1 MIESK
6 FYKENKTSNNFFKK
20 IILRILVTTIIALI
34 LLISFKMNSSF
45 KKTFYHYVYEENFP
59 FSVVKNFLQDK
70 FGTSL
75 TFDKLVTEEEVF
87 NEKLSYKDKSLYHD
101 GVKLTVSSEYM
112 IPSFESGIVVYIGQK
127 ENYKQVVIVQQMN
140 GVDVWY
146 GNIKQANVKL
156 YDYVEKGSLIGQAD
170 NKTLYLVFQKE
181 GKFIDYQNYLAK
193 S

>member
-75 TFDKLVTEEEVF
+75 TFDMLVSEEEVF
-87 NEKLSYKDKSLYHD
+87 NE
-101 GVKLTVSSEYM
+101 
-112 IPSFESGIVVYIGQK
+112 
-127 ENYKQVVIVQQMN
+127 
-140 GVDVWY
+140 
-146 GNIKQANVKL
+146 
-156 YDYVEKGSLIGQAD
+156 
-170 NKTLYLVFQKE
+170 
-181 GKFIDYQNYLAK
+181 
-193 S
+193 